1 MAKARVV
8 DEVRPDS
15 VVVETR
21 FQDVQT
27 EPVRV
32 QRPEV
37 VVQGKVKKPKRGTSG
52 DQEMGIV

>member
-27 EPVRV
+27 EPVPV
-32 QRPEV
+32 QSS
-37 VVQGKVKKPKRGTSG
+37 VQGKVKKPKRDKSG
-52 DQEMGIV
+52 DQERGIV